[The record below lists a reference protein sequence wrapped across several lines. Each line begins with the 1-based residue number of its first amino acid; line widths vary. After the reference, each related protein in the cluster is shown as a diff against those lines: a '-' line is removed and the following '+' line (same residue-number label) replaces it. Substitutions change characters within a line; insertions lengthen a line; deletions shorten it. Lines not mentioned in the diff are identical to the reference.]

1 MITSI
6 INEIKISRY
15 LIEVV
20 YILLNN
26 HCCLILDCQL
36 MFIINRVD
44 TW

>member
-6 INEIKISRY
+6 INDIKISRY

-20 YILLNN
+20 YILLNS
-26 HCCLILDCQL
+26 HCYIILDCQL
-36 MFIINRVD
+36 ILIINRVD